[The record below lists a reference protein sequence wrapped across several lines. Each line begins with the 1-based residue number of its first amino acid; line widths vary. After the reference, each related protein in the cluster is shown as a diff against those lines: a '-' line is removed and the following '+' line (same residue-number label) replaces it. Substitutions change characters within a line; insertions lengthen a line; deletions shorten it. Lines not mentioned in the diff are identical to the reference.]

1 MRRNKKGRF
10 KRPKQ
15 HNDKQVVN
23 ETDNGDGETY
33 EVFDQTC
40 EPPEI
45 VQADYY
51 LASYLNATST
61 SSSESDVE
69 SVVTVDVDY
78 NNNDTP
84 ILESNVLQGRRI
96 IDIGHFASEMQRGCY
111 MCNTPLQLADCT
123 KELKYGLASFFIS
136 GNHSVM
142 ITVVYK
148 LVKLGIPPTKIDG
161 N

>member
-1 MRRNKKGRF
+1 MEVFRGKNVRRNKKGRF
-10 KRPKQ
+10 KRSKQ
-15 HNDKQVVN
+15 HIDKQVVN
-23 ETDNGDGETY
+23 EIDNGDGETY

-45 VQADYY
+45 VQADYD

-61 SSSESDVE
+61 SSESDIE

-96 IDIGHFASEMQRGCY
+96 IDIGHFATEMQRGCY

-123 KELKYGLASFFIS
+123 KELKYGLASIFYIR
-136 GNHSVM
+136 
-142 ITVVYK
+142 
-148 LVKLGIPPTKIDG
+148 
-161 N
+161 